1 VERPAEHQYAD
12 PAHQPGRAAQQ
23 LKEAS
28 VSPFDDQEMW
38 VRADALT
45 GAMDRPS
52 FLRQVDQA
60 ALDHKWGDPPAVL
73 VIDLDDFA
81 GLNDV
86 LGYRAG
92 DRVLVAVADLL
103 RTVVPDDGTV
113 GRLDG
118 DQFGVLL
125 PDVGERELAA
135 VAERVR
141 AAVAG
146 PIEANGDPVSVR
158 SSIGVAHGAAGDRGS
173 DLLSQ
178 ADAALRT
185 AQAGHRGRPVHYE
198 PRMKARLLDQAALL
212 EGLHEAV
219 EGGQLELVYQPVV
232 QLGDGTLT
240 GLEALARWRHPVRG
254 PIMPGD
260 FIPIA
265 ERSGLIVPLGRWM
278 LAEVCRQQ
286 GADWP
291 MTFVN
296 TSAHQLREPGFA
308 DAVAELAADPA
319 RLVIE
324 VTEDALADQT
334 VVNALRAVREHGVR
348 VAVDDFGTGP
358 ASLPALANAPIDV
371 LKVHGS
377 VAAQVITSPRS
388 ATVARAIAELAGE
401 LGIVAIAKAVESA
414 AQAERLYELGY
425 REGMGFHFAVPQP
438 ATAVPLFIGAGESF
452 LAALA

>member
-1 VERPAEHQYAD
+1 
-12 PAHQPGRAAQQ
+12 
-23 LKEAS
+23 
-28 VSPFDDQEMW
+28 MW

-86 LGYRAG
+86 LGYRVG

-103 RTVVPDDGTV
+103 RTIVPDDGTV

-125 PDVGERELAA
+125 PDVGEHELAA
-135 VAERVR
+135 LVERVR
-141 AAVAG
+141 AAAAG
-146 PIEANGDPVSVR
+146 PIEANGRPVSVR
-158 SSIGVAHGAAGDRGS
+158 SSIGGAHGAAGDRGA

-185 AQAGHRGRPVHYE
+185 AKAGHRGRPAFYE

-212 EGLHEAV
+212 DGLHEAV

-232 QLGDGTLT
+232 QLGDGALT

-291 MTFVN
+291 MTYVN

-308 DAVAELAADPA
+308 DAVAELTPDPA

-324 VTEDALADQT
+324 VTEDALTEET

-348 VAVDDFGTGP
+348 VALDDFGAGP

-371 LKVHGS
+371 LKLHGS
-377 VAAQVITSPRS
+377 MAEQIITSPRQ

-414 AQAERLYELGY
+414 AQAERLHELGF
-425 REGMGFHFAVPQP
+425 RQGMGFHFAVPQP
-438 ATAVPLFIGAGESF
+438 ASAVPLFIGAGESF